1 MDNDLSTVTDENGEF
16 AIQVPGPGEYV
27 VFYNVSGDM
36 RMGWDGLCLDYAVPI
51 TSLSLQDGLRP
62 IWESLGKGDMSMCM
76 EVWAGEKGWST
87 NVYSGEQDLGFVW
100 MLDKPVAVT
109 VTDGVGEIKLAV
121 WNVATESC
129 GDEFRPIR

>member
-62 IWESLGKGDMSMCM
+62 IW
-76 EVWAGEKGWST
+76 AGEKGWST